1 MRTTGLDL
9 RNGHLPAGKVNILG
23 LNGPIKFEK
32 DGPNGQESG
41 QSTPNVYLVK
51 IDSGKVTVPKI

>member
-1 MRTTGLDL
+1 M
-9 RNGHLPAGKVNILG
+9 NILG

>member
-1 MRTTGLDL
+1 VEGEYSRPQRPDQIRKG
-9 RNGHLPAGKVNILG
+9 RPERPRKRA
-23 LNGPIKFEK
+23 E
-32 DGPNGQESG
+32 